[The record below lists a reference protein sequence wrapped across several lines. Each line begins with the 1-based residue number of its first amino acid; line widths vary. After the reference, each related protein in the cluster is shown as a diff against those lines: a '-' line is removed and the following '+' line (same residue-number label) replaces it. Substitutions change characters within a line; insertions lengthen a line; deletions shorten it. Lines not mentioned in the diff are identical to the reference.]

1 MKRERLILVLTVANV
16 LLLIASVCCL
26 IWTAK
31 NNKIFNSIE
40 KDFSYEEYENGKVI
54 LTFKNNKTIVNNV
67 EKNAPITI
75 QRYDNTDRN
84 GRAFH
89 VYNVMCNG
97 QIVGQL
103 SKSSSIAL
111 RMDDERINRLQG
123 FFVSDVF
130 YWTYED
136 SLLADQRNLRVN
148 GYSTDYASKWCE
160 DAKKQGFI
168 FIVSI
173 SGYGN

>member
-1 MKRERLILVLTVANV
+1 MAYLGSRERAIKALSKYEGNDTSLGIRERHPGLDNYNIGYNAG
-16 LLLIASVCCL
+16 
-26 IWTAK
+26 
-31 NNKIFNSIE
+31 FN
-40 KDFSYEEYENGKVI
+40 FR
-54 LTFKNNKTIVNNV
+54 NNKTIVNSV

>member
-1 MKRERLILVLTVANV
+1 
-16 LLLIASVCCL
+16 
-26 IWTAK
+26 
-31 NNKIFNSIE
+31 
-40 KDFSYEEYENGKVI
+40 
-54 LTFKNNKTIVNNV
+54 
-67 EKNAPITI
+67 
-75 QRYDNTDRN
+75 
-84 GRAFH
+84 
-89 VYNVMCNG
+89 MCNG

-103 SKSSSIAL
+103 SKSSSIAQ
-111 RMDDERINRLQG
+111 RMDDEEIKHLQG

-148 GYSTDYASKWCE
+148 GYSTDYASKWCDE
-160 DAKKQGFI
+160 ARKQGFI